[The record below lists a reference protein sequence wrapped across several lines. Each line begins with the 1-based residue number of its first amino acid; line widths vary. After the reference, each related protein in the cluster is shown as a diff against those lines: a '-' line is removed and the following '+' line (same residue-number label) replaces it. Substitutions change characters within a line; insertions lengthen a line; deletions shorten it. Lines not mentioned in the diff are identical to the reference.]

1 MGPSVAVSLGHLTLL
16 SSRHGDRQW
25 AARRHRRLARDRALP
40 RGSVRLRCGGHVDH
54 RPALG
59 GGEPLEQ
66 AVDAS
71 ETSALEAQLISDAL
85 VAQLDLSPS
94 GGPPISD
101 ETLEKIDL
109 NWYNPYPELATGGDG
124 AEGEALALL
133 MRQYQTQVAAT
144 QLAAVLTAVWKKQQ
158 AAASALRCFG
168 LPTLLRAGPRS
179 AAGRDACVDCVDD
192 RASGRQSRLWVA
204 THAFTGAEPRSAPS
218 ALNLCSSASWSRQP
232 WWLAF
237 YAQ

>member
-1 MGPSVAVSLGHLTLL
+1 MSWATDTDLAMSEKAMQLAKTYAVSPLSTLVAGL
-16 SSRHGDRQW
+16 RGTGWR
-25 AARRHRRLARDRALP
+25 AICNVENPGTCGRRLQEDKT
-40 RGSVRLRCGGHVDH
+40 
-54 RPALG
+54 
-59 GGEPLEQ
+59 E
-66 AVDAS
+66 AS
-71 ETSALEAQLISDAL
+71 LISDAL

-158 AAASALRCFG
+158 VAVKAPTDGGVLGEDGRRG
-168 LPTLLRAGPRS
+168 RRRLPRAR
-179 AAGRDACVDCVDD
+179 R
-192 RASGRQSRLWVA
+192 
-204 THAFTGAEPRSAPS
+204 
-218 ALNLCSSASWSRQP
+218 
-232 WWLAF
+232 
-237 YAQ
+237 